1 MAISLTMSN
10 FSKFEAMRK
19 NKYAVQFDAIPGS
32 TSAEG
37 LTVACHTATS
47 PQMTISETEIHRIN
61 DRSYL
66 PTKAEFQSIEIGFYE
81 YIKDDAAATNPSA
94 GSVLWQWQKKVYDPT
109 TGVMNSKK
117 DISANM
123 LIIQFDGAGTV
134 VRTWNL
140 YGAWP
145 TTVKFDDFD
154 ASSADVQSVTATFR
168 YDWAEQRNFPES
180 STETPST
187 TVNTENQSGST
198 VGGPNR
204 NA

>member
-19 NKYAVQFDAIPGS
+19 NKYAVQFDEIPGS
-32 TSAEG
+32 SSTGGSFKEG

-66 PTKAEFQSIEIGFYE
+66 PTKAEFQTIEIGFYE
-81 YIKDDAAATNPSA
+81 YIQDSGAATNPSA
-94 GSVLWQWQKKVYDPT
+94 GNVLWNWQKEVYDPT

-117 DISANM
+117 SISANM
-123 LIIQFDGAGTV
+123 LIIQFDGAGNV

-168 YDWAEQRNFPES
+168 YDWAEQRNFPEA
-180 STETPST
+180 ST